1 MDSCSGD
8 HVLLSGDFN
17 LPCIDWVT
25 GEAVFVKKGS
35 AEVQA
40 SAADL
45 VQHLLFYNLKQYNTL
60 LNSHKKTLD
69 LIFSNFPVDIR
80 SPFLAVVDEDKFHP
94 SFTIDACDIVIP
106 PLKVSVSKKNNF
118 RKADYLAINE
128 DLSNRNWTQIFGSME
143 AEQIINTFYDIL
155 TCLIKKHVP
164 CVSVSGGHRYPVW
177 YSRALINIIKEK
189 KQNS

>member
-1 MDSCSGD
+1 M
-8 HVLLSGDFN
+8 
-17 LPCIDWVT
+17 
-25 GEAVFVKKGS
+25 
-35 AEVQA
+35 
-40 SAADL
+40 
-45 VQHLLFYNLKQYNTL
+45 
-60 LNSHKKTLD
+60 
-69 LIFSNFPVDIR
+69 
-80 SPFLAVVDEDKFHP
+80 AVVDEDKFHP